1 MKKLLIITPVKNSI
15 DLTEKTIRAVMD
27 SEEKQHFRYVVYD
40 DFSEIE
46 TARKLDDLAREL
58 DFEVVHL
65 SDFIDS
71 PSPNYRYI
79 LQKTQQLAL
88 ENDAHLVIVESDVVV
103 NKDTFV
109 KLNEAVNE
117 GVGLVASVTADESGE
132 VNFPYLYAQKWGN
145 EDRVTKKRISFCCT
159 LLTNEFLKSYNF
171 GNLDVTKNWYD
182 VFISHKSVELGFKN
196 ILLMT
201 DRVLHRPHSSRPWKL
216 LKYTNPLKYYWIKYT
231 KGFDKI

>member
-40 DFSEIE
+40 DFAEIE

-65 SDFIDS
+65 SDFVDS

-79 LQKTQQLAL
+79 LQKTQQMAL
-88 ENDAHLVIVESDVVV
+88 ENDAHLVIVESDVVA

-117 GVGLVASVTADESGE
+117 GVGLVASVTVDESGA

-159 LLTNEFLKSYNF
+159 LLTNEFLKSYSF
-171 GNLDVTKNWYD
+171 ENLDVTKNWYD